1 MIFDTADKV
10 PSMPSKPTPA
20 SLAVAQLLRDRRQ
33 ELGLTLRGVQE
44 LSREAGNLIPHS
56 TLARIEAG
64 RFDPGVRRLRQL
76 LELYQL
82 PIQAAGEVLDLEALS
97 GPTPIER
104 NPDKLRDRALDAW
117 RGGRIAEA
125 LACFL
130 SFRRRVPNDD
140 EHRTMRQEAVLTFAV
155 ASASLGKLHLSRYML
170 DELLL
175 DKPERDLLLRI
186 LIQQSVVWRAL
197 GSPVAARAFIER
209 AAALVPPDAPKYRG
223 WIEHQLGLVLMEEG
237 EFAQATV
244 RLERA
249 VQLHRRARSFHD
261 EVLALLGIA
270 RLRFE
275 EARVRDALTAA
286 RQAAR
291 RATKH
296 KFNRLR
302 LSAMVDQAHALQSLD
317 SIDESKTILRAVL
330 ADSMVRDDNVMNFFA
345 HFYLWR
351 AELGLGNADRAAI
364 ELREAAYFLK
374 YVDQTSREATAVRDE
389 LSRRPDS
396 SRRSA
401 GRRSAH

>member
-1 MIFDTADKV
+1 
-10 PSMPSKPTPA
+10 
-20 SLAVAQLLRDRRQ
+20 
-33 ELGLTLRGVQE
+33 
-44 LSREAGNLIPHS
+44 
-56 TLARIEAG
+56 
-64 RFDPGVRRLRQL
+64 
-76 LELYQL
+76 
-82 PIQAAGEVLDLEALS
+82 
-97 GPTPIER
+97 
-104 NPDKLRDRALDAW
+104 
-117 RGGRIAEA
+117 
-125 LACFL
+125 
-130 SFRRRVPNDD
+130 
-140 EHRTMRQEAVLTFAV
+140 
-155 ASASLGKLHLSRYML
+155 
-170 DELLL
+170 
-175 DKPERDLLLRI
+175 
-186 LIQQSVVWRAL
+186 VWRAL

-351 AELGLGNADRAAI
+351 AELGLGNADR
-364 ELREAAYFLK
+364 LLPQ
-374 YVDQTSREATAVRDE
+374 VC
-389 LSRRPDS
+389 
-396 SRRSA
+396 
-401 GRRSAH
+401 

>member
-1 MIFDTADKV
+1 
-10 PSMPSKPTPA
+10 
-20 SLAVAQLLRDRRQ
+20 
-33 ELGLTLRGVQE
+33 
-44 LSREAGNLIPHS
+44 
-56 TLARIEAG
+56 LARIEAG

-76 LELYQL
+76 LDLYQL
-82 PIQAAGEVLDLEALS
+82 PMQAAGEVLDLEALS

-104 NPDKLRDRALDAW
+104 NPETLRDRALDAW

-140 EHRTMRQEAVLTFAV
+140 AHHAMRQEAVLTFAV
-155 ASASLGKLHLSRYML
+155 AAASLGKLHLSRYML

-175 DKPERDLLLRI
+175 EKPERDLLLRI

-209 AAALVPPDAPKYRG
+209 AAASVRPDAVKFRG
-223 WIEHQLGLVLMEEG
+223 WIEHQMGLVLMEEG
-237 EFAQATV
+237 EFARASA
-244 RLERA
+244 RLDRA

-275 EARVRDALTAA
+275 EQRAGDALTVA
-286 RQAAR
+286 RQAAK
-291 RATKH
+291 RASKH

-302 LSAMVDQAHALQSLD
+302 LSAMVDQAHALQFLD
-317 SIDESKTILRAVL
+317 AVDESRTILRAVL
-330 ADSMVRDDNVMNFFA
+330 ADAMVRDDNVMNFFA

-351 AELGLGNADRAAI
+351 AELGLGNADRATI
-364 ELREAAYFLK
+364 ELREAAYYLK
-374 YVDQTSREATAVRDE
+374 YVDQTSREAVAVRDE
-389 LSRRPDS
+389 LGRRPDN
-396 SRRSA
+396 SRRLS
-401 GRRSAH
+401 GRRSAP